1 MSDARGLKA
10 STNPVDAHRSNRK
23 PTPLFDL
30 PAVGNLERPGV
41 AAAVAN
47 VHSLVPVSSM
57 AVVSHARLIVVDTD
71 TKLVE
76 AAALMSSEQG
86 SLAVVCDWA
95 GAVQGVITDTMLIH
109 QLGLANP
116 QIFSE
121 RACEVMPRDFASC
134 APTDSLAQVLT
145 TMHRRGLVHMAVV
158 GINHKPVGVV
168 CARDGLR
175 ALAAAGNF
183 EESQL
188 RDCVMGVGC
197 C

>member
-1 MSDARGLKA
+1 
-10 STNPVDAHRSNRK
+10 
-23 PTPLFDL
+23 
-30 PAVGNLERPGV
+30 
-41 AAAVAN
+41 
-47 VHSLVPVSSM
+47 M

-86 SLAVVCDWA
+86 SLAVVWDWA

-145 TMHRRGLVHMAVV
+145 TMHRRGLIHMAVV
-158 GINHKPVGVV
+158 GINHKSGCGLCPRGLACIVGS
-168 CARDGLR
+168 G
-175 ALAAAGNF
+175 
-183 EESQL
+183 QL
-188 RDCVMGVGC
+188 
-197 C
+197 